1 MIVEVENN
9 DKRLIRFLINN
20 KLDKPIDSP
29 FSKEVIYIEED
40 IVIGYLSY
48 SIMYEKAEINNIYVL
63 EQYRSQGIG
72 SKLLDY
78 LVKKCKICENIT
90 LEVRK
95 NNINAIRLYK
105 KNGFKEV
112 AIREK
117 YYDGVDGILMMLEV
131 K

>member
-1 MIVEVENN
+1 MIIEVKKEDINLN
-9 DKRLIRFLINN
+9 KFLINN
-20 KLDKPIDSP
+20 NVDKPIDSP
-29 FSKEVIYIEED
+29 FSKEAVYIENGL
-40 IVIGYLSY
+40 IIGYLSY
-48 SIMYEKAEINNIYVL
+48 SIIYEKAEINNIYVL
-63 EQYRSQGIG
+63 KECRSQGIG

-95 NNINAIRLYK
+95 DNESAIYLYK
-105 KNGFKEV
+105 KYGFKEV

-117 YYDGVDGILMMLEV
+117 YYNGVDGILMMLEV

>member
-1 MIVEVENN
+1 MIIEVENS
-9 DKRLIRFLINN
+9 DKRLIQFFTDN

-29 FSKEVIYIEED
+29 FSKDVIYVEND
-40 IVIGYLSY
+40 TVIGYLSY

-63 EQYRSQGIG
+63 QEYRSQGIG

-78 LVKKCKICENIT
+78 LVKKCKTCENIT

-95 NNINAIRLYK
+95 DNKSAISLYK
-105 KNGFKEV
+105 KFGFKEV

-117 YYDGVDGILMMLEV
+117 YYNGVDGVLMMLEV

>member
-1 MIVEVENN
+1 MIIEVENN
-9 DKRLIRFLINN
+9 DNRLIQFLKNN

-29 FSKEVIYIEED
+29 FSREVIYMTND
-40 IVIGYLSY
+40 IIIGYLSY
-48 SIMYEKAEINNIYVL
+48 SVMYEKAEINNIYVS

-95 NNINAIRLYK
+95 NNINAISLYK
-105 KNGFKEV
+105 KYGFKEV

-117 YYDGVDGILMMLEV
+117 YYNGVDGVLMMLEV

>member
-1 MIVEVENN
+1 MIIEVENN
-9 DKRLIRFLINN
+9 DNRLIEFITNN
-20 KLDKPIDSP
+20 KLDKPINSP
-29 FSKEVIYIEED
+29 FSKEVIYVEND
-40 IVIGYLSY
+40 TVIGYLSY
-48 SIMYEKAEINNIYVL
+48 SIMYEKAEINNIYIL
-63 EQYRSQGIG
+63 EKFRSQGIG

-95 NNINAIRLYK
+95 NNINAISLYK
-105 KNGFKEV
+105 KYGFKEV

-117 YYDGVDGILMMLEV
+117 YYNDVDGVLMILEV

>member
-1 MIVEVENN
+1 MIKEVEKADIKLN
-9 DKRLIRFLINN
+9 DFLVINN
-20 KLDKPIDSP
+20 VDKPIDSP
-29 FSKEVIYIEED
+29 FSEEVIYIEND
-40 IVIGYLSY
+40 LVIGYLSY

-63 EQYRSQGIG
+63 KQYRSQGIG

-78 LVKKCKICENIT
+78 LIKKCKDCENIT

-95 NNINAIRLYK
+95 DNESAIFLYK
-105 KNGFKEV
+105 KYGFKEV

-117 YYDGVDGILMMLEV
+117 YYNGVDGILMMLEV

>member
-1 MIVEVENN
+1 MIIEVEKEDIKLN
-9 DKRLIRFLINN
+9 KFLINN
-20 KLDKPIDSP
+20 NINKPIDSP
-29 FSKEVIYIEED
+29 FAKEVIYIEND
-40 IVIGYLSY
+40 TVIGYLSY

-63 EQYRSQGIG
+63 GQYRSQGIG

-95 NNINAIRLYK
+95 NNTNAICLYK
-105 KNGFKEV
+105 KYGFKEV
-112 AIREK
+112 AVREK
-117 YYDGVDGILMMLEV
+117 YYNGVDGILMMLEV

>member
-1 MIVEVENN
+1 MIIEVENN
-9 DKRLIRFLINN
+9 DNRLIQFLTNN

-29 FSKEVIYIEED
+29 FSKEVIYVEKD

-63 EQYRSQGIG
+63 NEYRGQGIG

-95 NNINAIRLYK
+95 NNINAIHLYK
-105 KNGFKEV
+105 KYGFKEV

-117 YYDGVDGILMMLEV
+117 YYNGVDGILMMLEV

>member
-9 DKRLIRFLINN
+9 DKRLIQFLINN

-29 FSKEVIYIEED
+29 FSKEVIYVEKD
-40 IVIGYLSY
+40 VVVGYLSY

-63 EQYRSQGIG
+63 NEYRSQGIG

-95 NNINAIRLYK
+95 DNINAIYLYK
-105 KNGFKEV
+105 KYGFKEV

-117 YYDGVDGILMMLEV
+117 YYNGLDGILMMLEV

>member
-1 MIVEVENN
+1 MQ
-9 DKRLIRFLINN
+9 FLITN
-20 KLDKPIDSP
+20 KIDKPIESP
-29 FSKEVIYIEED
+29 FSKEIVYIEND
-40 IVIGYLSY
+40 AVIGYLSY

-63 EQYRSQGIG
+63 QQYRSQGIG

-95 NNINAIRLYK
+95 DNKNAISLYK
-105 KNGFKEV
+105 KYGFKEV

-117 YYDGVDGILMMLEV
+117 YYNGVDGVLMMLEV

>member
-9 DKRLIRFLINN
+9 DKRLIQFLINN

-29 FSKEVIYIEED
+29 FSKEVIYVEKD
-40 IVIGYLSY
+40 VVVGYLSY

-63 EQYRSQGIG
+63 NEYRSQGIG

-95 NNINAIRLYK
+95 DNINAIYLYK
-105 KNGFKEV
+105 KYGFKEV

-117 YYDGVDGILMMLEV
+117 YYNGVDGILMMLEV

>member
-9 DKRLIRFLINN
+9 NIKLIEFLSTNN
-20 KLDKPIDSP
+20 LDMPIDSP
-29 FSKEVIYIEED
+29 FSKEAIYIKND

-63 EQYRSQGIG
+63 EEYRSQGIG

-95 NNINAIRLYK
+95 NNINAICLYK
-105 KNGFKEV
+105 KYGFKEV

-117 YYDGVDGILMMLEV
+117 YYNSVDGVLMVLEV

>member
-1 MIVEVENN
+1 MIIEVENN
-9 DKRLIRFLINN
+9 DKRLTQFLENN

-29 FSKEVIYIEED
+29 FSKDVIYVEKDE
-40 IVIGYLSY
+40 VIGYLSY

-63 EQYRSQGIG
+63 AQYRSQGIG
-72 SKLLDY
+72 SKMLDY

-95 NNINAIRLYK
+95 DNIPAIYLYK
-105 KNGFKEV
+105 KYGFKEV
-112 AIREK
+112 ATREK
-117 YYDGVDGILMMLEV
+117 YYNGVDGVLMMLEV

>member
-1 MIVEVENN
+1 MILEVENN
-9 DKRLIRFLINN
+9 DYRLIKFLTSN
-20 KLDKPIDSP
+20 KIDKPIDSP
-29 FSKEVIYIEED
+29 FCKEVIYLEKDE
-40 IVIGYLSY
+40 VIGYLSY

-63 EQYRSQGIG
+63 GQYRSQGIG

-95 NNINAIRLYK
+95 DNINAIYLYK
-105 KNGFKEV
+105 KYGFKEV

-117 YYDGVDGILMMLEV
+117 YYNGIDGILMMLEV

>member
-1 MIVEVENN
+1 
-9 DKRLIRFLINN
+9 
-20 KLDKPIDSP
+20 
-29 FSKEVIYIEED
+29 
-40 IVIGYLSY
+40 
-48 SIMYEKAEINNIYVL
+48 MYEKAEINNIYVL
-63 EQYRSQGIG
+63 NEYRSQGIG

-95 NNINAIRLYK
+95 DNINAIYLYK
-105 KNGFKEV
+105 KYGFKEV

-117 YYDGVDGILMMLEV
+117 YYNGLDGILMMLEV

>member
-1 MIVEVENN
+1 MIIEVENN
-9 DKRLIRFLINN
+9 DNQLIQFLIDN
-20 KLDKPIDSP
+20 KLDKPTNSP
-29 FSKEVIYIEED
+29 FSKEVIYVEND
-40 IVIGYLSY
+40 IVVGYLSY

-63 EQYRSQGIG
+63 EQKRSQGIG

-95 NNINAIRLYK
+95 NNINAINLYHK
-105 KNGFKEV
+105 YGFKNV

-117 YYDGVDGILMMLEV
+117 YYNGVDGVLMVLEV

>member
-1 MIVEVENN
+1 MIIEVENN
-9 DKRLIRFLINN
+9 DYRLINFLASN
-20 KLDKPIDSP
+20 KIDKPIDSP
-29 FSKEVIYIEED
+29 FSKEVIYIEND
-40 IVIGYLSY
+40 IVVGYLSY

-63 EQYRSQGIG
+63 EEYRSQGIG
-72 SKLLDY
+72 SKLVDY
-78 LVKKCKICENIT
+78 LVKKCKICENVT

-95 NNINAIRLYK
+95 DNINAICLYK
-105 KNGFKEV
+105 KYGFKEV